1 MGPCTLSGLEFG
13 VREEIIINDEE
24 NNSLATR
31 IKLNK
36 REWVLMWHSH
46 RVSALW
52 VGVARKNNVC
62 AQTSIYSW

>member
-36 REWVLMWHSH
+36 RE
-46 RVSALW
+46 
-52 VGVARKNNVC
+52 
-62 AQTSIYSW
+62 